1 MMPIA
6 LWLGTLGGRVSMA
19 VALIVGL
26 GLIRAADVR
35 HQQSVGVQKERASVE
50 AKGNQ
55 IDARAQDAR
64 RAAER
69 KPSDSLRQYLRD

>member
-1 MMPIA
+1 MGLL

-50 AKGNQ
+50 TQGNK
-55 IDARAQDAR
+55 IDARAQTAR
-64 RAAER
+64 RAAEQR
-69 KPSDSLRQYLRD
+69 PADSLRNYYRD

>member
-1 MMPIA
+1 MPIA

-50 AKGNQ
+50 KKGNEV
-55 IDARAQDAR
+55 DARAQTAR
-64 RAAER
+64 RAAEQR
-69 KPSDSLRQYLRD
+69 PTDSLRNYYRD